1 MSTVAATQFLPVVAS
16 ARATNNSL
24 VVSIHDIAP
33 ETRGV
38 VEEILTQL
46 GRKGV
51 RVSSL
56 LVIPQYHHRKSI
68 SDDPDFLKWLRTLQE
83 QGHEIVIHGYFHSR
97 PRRATESLSQLFV
110 SRIYTQDEA
119 EFFDL
124 PYDDALE
131 RIRKGHA
138 IFTAAGLQPVGFIA
152 PAWLLN
158 PPGEQAARDA
168 GMEYTTRLRTVL
180 DLRSGQSFPARS
192 LVYSVRNRW
201 RRSVSLAWNRALFQ
215 TMTDHSLMRLSIH
228 PPDYRFPEIW
238 NQIERFVDDVREVRT
253 PTTYRDWV
261 AEQRTQATA

>member
-1 MSTVAATQFLPVVAS
+1 MSTATATQFLPVVAT
-16 ARATNNSL
+16 AGAANNSL

-33 ETRGV
+33 ETRGA
-38 VEEILTQL
+38 VEEILAQL

-56 LVIPQYHHRKSI
+56 LVVPHYHHRKSI
-68 SDDPDFLKWLRTLQE
+68 SDDPDFLKWLRALE
-83 QGHEIVIHGYFHSR
+83 EDGHEIVIHGYFHRR
-97 PRRATESLSQLFV
+97 PRTPTESLGQRFIT
-110 SRIYTQDEA
+110 RIYTQDEG

-131 RIRKGHA
+131 RIRKAHE
-138 IFTAAGLQPVGFIA
+138 IFTTAGLQPRGFIA
-152 PAWLLN
+152 PAWLLS
-158 PPGEQAARDA
+158 PQGEKAARDA

-215 TMTDHSLMRLSIH
+215 TMTDHQLLRLSIH
-228 PPDYRFPEIW
+228 PPDYRFPDIW
-238 NQIERFVDDVREVRT
+238 SQVGRFLDQVRERRT
-253 PTTYRDWV
+253 PTTYRDWI
-261 AEQRTQATA
+261 AEQRLQAAA

>member
-1 MSTVAATQFLPVVAS
+1 MSTATATQFLPVVAS
-16 ARATNNSL
+16 AGATNNSL

-56 LVIPQYHHRKSI
+56 LVIPHYHHRKSI

-110 SRIYTQDEA
+110 TRIYTQDEA

-131 RIRKGHA
+131 RIKKAHG

-180 DLRSGQSFPARS
+180 DLRSGQSFPASS
-192 LVYSVRNRW
+192 LVYSVRSRW
-201 RRSVSLAWNRALFQ
+201 RRTVSLAWNRALFQ

-238 NQIERFVDDVREVRT
+238 RQIERFVDDVREVRT
-253 PTTYRDWV
+253 PTTYRDWI
-261 AEQRTQATA
+261 AEQRTQAPA